1 MVGMMRLESDS
12 TFNSDPPKLPDDELY
27 EKVCNIIERRVEDID
42 SDELEATLA
51 AMQSFIED
59 WEDWNPKRW
68 EPKWNPDWSYAD
80 PLPLMYSAGSHPNEA
95 WGEQGVETPTSM
107 RSVDASCQAKIIE
120 RRYERREG

>member
-1 MVGMMRLESDS
+1 MRKS
-12 TFNSDPPKLPDDELY
+12 PR
-27 EKVCNIIERRVEDID
+27 IEEQGLD

-95 WGEQGVETPTSM
+95 WGEQGIETPTSM